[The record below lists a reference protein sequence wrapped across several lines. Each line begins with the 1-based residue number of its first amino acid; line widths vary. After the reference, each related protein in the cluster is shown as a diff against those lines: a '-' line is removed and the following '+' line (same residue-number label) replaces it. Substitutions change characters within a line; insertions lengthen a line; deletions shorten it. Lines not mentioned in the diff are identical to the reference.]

1 MNENK
6 ICVDWEVHMD
16 IVLENVCKQYGK
28 KKIIDH
34 LNLHIPSGKIYG
46 FIGLNGAGKTT
57 TMKMLTGLTPVSSG
71 TIKFSGKTLQE
82 IRKDYR
88 AFGAFIS
95 SPSYY
100 KNLTAYENLA
110 MIQKVLEQPVSE
122 VDRVLDIVG
131 LSNSKQKRV
140 SEFSFGMKQ
149 RLGLAFAFL
158 NNPEVLILDEPTNG
172 LDPEGIVEIRNLLYD
187 LSKIEGKTI
196 FISSHN
202 IAELEQISDVIG
214 IIQKGKMV
222 FQGSLE
228 TLYNESGLSYCV
240 EVDDEKKMKQF
251 LEEAQLSFEVECN
264 LFEVTISKKDIPD
277 MLWELQRRKIS
288 VYEIAANRNLEK
300 IFLKIA
306 RGVDANATGNA
317 R

>member
-1 MNENK
+1 
-6 ICVDWEVHMD
+6 
-16 IVLENVCKQYGK
+16 
-28 KKIIDH
+28 
-34 LNLHIPSGKIYG
+34 
-46 FIGLNGAGKTT
+46 
-57 TMKMLTGLTPVSSG
+57 MLTGLTPVSSG

-251 LEEAQLSFEVECN
+251 LEEAQLSFEVERN

>member
-1 MNENK
+1 
-6 ICVDWEVHMD
+6 MD

-34 LNLHIPSGKIYG
+34 LNLQIPSGKIYG

-57 TMKMLTGLTPVSSG
+57 TMKMITGLTPLSSG
-71 TIKFSGKTLQE
+71 TIKFSGKKLQE

-95 SPSYY
+95 TPSYY
-100 KNLTAYENLA
+100 RQLTAYENLA
-110 MIQKVLEQPVSE
+110 MVQKVLEQPLSE

-131 LSNSKQKRV
+131 LRNSKQKRV
-140 SEFSFGMKQ
+140 REFSFGMKQ

-172 LDPEGIVEIRNLLYD
+172 LDPEGIVEIRHLLYD
-187 LSKIEGKTI
+187 LSKKEGKTI

-228 TLYNESGLSYCV
+228 TLYNESGLSYRI
-240 EVDDEKKMKQF
+240 EVNDEKKMKQF
-251 LEEAQLSFEVECN
+251 LEEAQFSFEVERN
-264 LFEVTISKKDIPD
+264 LFEVTISKKDIPA
-277 MLWELQRRKIS
+277 MLWELQRRKIA

-306 RGVDANATGNA
+306 RGVGEYDTGNT

>member
-1 MNENK
+1 
-6 ICVDWEVHMD
+6 MD

-158 NNPEVLILDEPTNG
+158 NNSEVLILDEPTNG

-251 LEEAQLSFEVECN
+251 LEEAQLSFEVERN

>member
-1 MNENK
+1 ME
-6 ICVDWEVHMD
+6 

-28 KKIIDH
+28 KKIINH

-95 SPSYY
+95 TPSYY

-158 NNPEVLILDEPTNG
+158 NNSEVLILDEPTNG

-251 LEEAQLSFEVECN
+251 LEEAQLSFEVERN

>member
-1 MNENK
+1 
-6 ICVDWEVHMD
+6 MD

-28 KKIIDH
+28 KKIINH

-95 SPSYY
+95 TPSYY

-251 LEEAQLSFEVECN
+251 LEEAQLSFEVERN

>member
-1 MNENK
+1 MQTIWKE
-6 ICVDWEVHMD
+6 
-16 IVLENVCKQYGK
+16 
-28 KKIIDH
+28 KIIDH

-158 NNPEVLILDEPTNG
+158 NNSEVLILDEPTNG

-251 LEEAQLSFEVECN
+251 LEEAQLSFEVERN